1 MAYNAVEMADW
12 QISEAAEENMPYP
25 DDWREKL
32 ALEKDEILPMG
43 RLCKLDF
50 LKIIDRLKDKSDG
63 KYIEVTAIT
72 PTPLGEGKSTTS
84 CGLMEGMGK
93 RGLNVGGCLRQPSGG
108 PTMNIKGTAAGG
120 GNSLI
125 IPMTEF
131 SMGLTGDINDIMNA
145 HNLAMV
151 ALTSRMQHERNY
163 NDEQLMRLTGM
174 PRIDVDPTRVEMGW
188 IMDFCAQALRNIVIG
203 LGGRYDGMVM
213 QSKFGIAVSSELMAI
228 LSIVR
233 DLADLREKLNN
244 ITVAFDKSGKPV
256 TTGDLEVGNAM
267 TAWMRNTINPT
278 LMMTAEYQPCM
289 VHAGPFANIA
299 VGQSSIIADRV
310 GLKLFDY
317 HVTESGFGADIGFEK
332 FWNVKCRYSG
342 LKPHVSVLTT
352 TIRALKMHGGGPKVV
367 AGLALP
373 EEYKSEDL
381 GLLEKGVANMVHHI
395 NTIRMSGINPVVCIN
410 CFHTDTKDEIAMVK
424 KYAEEAGA
432 SAPVSTH
439 WENGGDGALEFADAV
454 KDACE
459 KEPDFK
465 FLYPIET
472 KLRDRVDLIA
482 KNVYGADGVAWTP
495 EAEAKAKMLENDP
508 KYDDYTTMMVKTH
521 LSLTHDPAVKGTPKG
536 WTLPIRDVL
545 IFSGAKFL
553 CPCCGAISLMP
564 GTSSNPAYRRVDV
577 DVKTGKVTGLF

>member
-12 QISEAAEENMPYP
+12 QISEAAEENMPTP
-25 DDWREKL
+25 EEWRDKL
-32 ALEKDEILPMG
+32 GLEKDEIIPQG
-43 RLCKLDF
+43 RLCRLDF
-50 LKIIDRLKDKSDG
+50 MKIIERLKDKPDG

-93 RGLNVGGCLRQPSGG
+93 RGVNVGGVLRQPSGG

-120 GNSLI
+120 GNSLL

-151 ALTSRMQHERNY
+151 ALTARMQHERNY
-163 NDEQLMRLTGM
+163 NDEQLARLTRM
-174 PRIDVDPTRVEMGW
+174 ARLDVDPTRVEMGW
-188 IMDFCAQALRNIVIG
+188 IMDYCAQALRNIVIG
-203 LGGRYDGMVM
+203 LGGRFDGMVM

-228 LSIVR
+228 LSIVY

-244 ITVAFDKSGKPV
+244 ITVAFSKSGKPI

-278 LMMTAEYQPCM
+278 LMCTAEYQPCM

-299 VGQSSIIADRV
+299 VGQSSIIGDRV
-310 GLKLFDY
+310 GLKIYDY
-317 HVTESGFGADIGFEK
+317 NITESGFGADIGFEK

-342 LKPHVSVLTT
+342 LKPHVSVLTS

-367 AGLALP
+367 AGLPLP
-373 EEYKSEDL
+373 DEYTKE
-381 GLLEKGVANMVHHI
+381 GLEFLETGVENMVHHI

-410 CFHTDTKDEIAMVK
+410 RFHTDTDAEVAMVRK
-424 KYAEEAGA
+424 AAEAAGA
-432 SAPVSTH
+432 RCAESSH

-454 KDACE
+454 IEACE
-459 KEPDFK
+459 EEPKFK
-465 FLYPIET
+465 FLYPLET
-472 KLRDRVDLIA
+472 KLRDRVELVA

-495 EAEAKAKMLENDP
+495 AAEAKAKMLENDP
-508 KYDDYTTMMVKTH
+508 QYDDYTTMMVKTH
-521 LSLTHDPAVKGTPKG
+521 LSLTHDPAVKGVPKG
-536 WTLPIRDVL
+536 WTLPIQDVL

-564 GTSSNPAYRRVDV
+564 GTSSDPAYRRVDV
-577 DVKTGKVTGLF
+577 DVDSGKVTGLF

>member
-12 QISEAAEENMPYP
+12 QISEAAEENMPTP
-25 DDWREKL
+25 EEWREKL
-32 ALEKDEILPMG
+32 ALTTDEILPMG

-50 LKIIDRLKDKSDG
+50 LKIINRLKDTPDG

-84 CGLMEGMGK
+84 CGLMEGLGK
-93 RGLNVGGCLRQPSGG
+93 RGVNVGGCLRQPSGG

-151 ALTSRMQHERNY
+151 ALTARMQHERNY
-163 NDEQLMRLTGM
+163 NDEQLARLTRM
-174 PRIDVDPTRVEMGW
+174 PRLDVDPTRVEMGW

-203 LGGRYDGMVM
+203 LGGRFDGMVM

-233 DLADLREKLNN
+233 DLKDLREKLNN
-244 ITVAFDKSGKPV
+244 ITVAFDKKGKPI

-289 VHAGPFANIA
+289 IHAGPFANIA

-317 HVTESGFGADIGFEK
+317 HITESGFGADIGFEK

-367 AGLALP
+367 AGLPLP
-373 EEYKSEDL
+373 KEYQKE
-381 GLLEKGVANMVHHI
+381 GLDILEKGVQNMVHHI

-410 CFHTDTKDEIAMVK
+410 CFHTDTQNEIAMVR

-432 SAPVSTH
+432 RCAVSTH
-439 WENGGDGALEFADAV
+439 WADGGDGALEFADAV
-454 KDACE
+454 IEAC
-459 KEPDFK
+459 KEEPKFK
-465 FLYPIET
+465 FLYPLET

-495 EAEAKAKMLENDP
+495 AAEAKAKMLEADP
-508 KYDDYTTMMVKTH
+508 QYNDYTTMMVKTH
-521 LSLTHDPAVKGTPKG
+521 LSLTHDPSVKGTPKG
-536 WTLPIRDVL
+536 WTLPIQDVL

-564 GTSSNPAYRRVDV
+564 GTSSDPAYRRVDV
-577 DVKTGKVTGLF
+577 DVETGKVTGLF

>member
-50 LKIIDRLKDKSDG
+50 LKIIDRLKDKPDG

-145 HNLAMV
+145 HNLAMT

-163 NDEQLMRLTGM
+163 NDEQLARLTKM
-174 PRIDVDPTRVEMGW
+174 PRLNVDPTRVEMGW
-188 IMDFCAQALRNIVIG
+188 IMDFCAQSLRNIVIG
-203 LGGRYDGMVM
+203 LGGRFDGFVM
-213 QSKFGIAVSSELMAI
+213 QSRFGIAVSSELMAI

-244 ITVAFDKSGKPV
+244 ITLAFDKSGKVV

-367 AGLALP
+367 AGLPLP

-381 GLLEKGVANMVHHI
+381 GLLEKGVQNMVHHI

-439 WENGGDGALEFADAV
+439 WADGGDGALEFADAV

-465 FLYPIET
+465 FLYPLET

-577 DVKTGKVTGLF
+577 DVNTGKVTGLF

>member
-12 QISEAAEENMPYP
+12 QISEAAEENMPTP
-25 DDWREKL
+25 EEWREKL

-50 LKIIDRLKDKSDG
+50 LKIINRLKDKPDG

-93 RGLNVGGCLRQPSGG
+93 RGVNVGGVLRQPSGG

-151 ALTSRMQHERNY
+151 ALTARMQHERNY
-163 NDEQLMRLTGM
+163 NDEQLARLTNM
-174 PRIDVDPTRVEMGW
+174 PRLDVDPTRVEMGW

-203 LGGRYDGMVM
+203 MGGRFDGMVM

-244 ITVAFDKSGKPV
+244 ITVAFDKTGKPI

-289 VHAGPFANIA
+289 IHAGPFANIA

-310 GLKLFDY
+310 GLKIFDY
-317 HVTESGFGADIGFEK
+317 NITESGFGADIGFEK

-367 AGLALP
+367 AGLPLP
-373 EEYKSEDL
+373 KEYQEE
-381 GLLEKGVANMVHHI
+381 GLDVLEKGVQNMVHHI

-410 CFHTDTKDEIAMVK
+410 CFHTDTKDEIAMVR

-432 SAPVSTH
+432 RAPVSTH
-439 WENGGDGALEFADAV
+439 WADGGDGALEFADAV
-454 KDACE
+454 IEACE
-459 KEPDFK
+459 DEGDFK
-465 FLYPIET
+465 FLYPLET

-482 KNVYGADGVAWTP
+482 KKVYGADGVAWTP
-495 EAEAKAKMLENDP
+495 AAEAKAKMLENDP
-508 KYDDYTTMMVKTH
+508 QYDDYTTMMVKTH
-521 LSLTHDPAVKGTPKG
+521 LSLTHDPAVKGVPKG
-536 WTLPIRDVL
+536 WTLPVQDVL

-553 CPCCGAISLMP
+553 CPVCGTISLMP

-577 DVKTGKVTGLF
+577 DVETGKVTGLF